1 MAMPELAG
9 DEDFGDTLDNPE
21 EGTVDGWQGDGVDPM
36 AWPWGPQ
43 MLPYWGDSAVAA
55 SADGGDGP
63 PAANQFAVP
72 LMAFGMP
79 PMVWVG
85 GPRGGGQGGNAHG
98 GPGGRRSEKPSLLAA
113 IASHGG
119 QPKQRFC
126 ATYPNVNQCR
136 HGASCAFAHSRDE
149 VQAPLLE
156 VGEEQRQPDALTAEF
171 FTQKFKTLWCPIGTQ
186 HDWQLC
192 MYAHTYQDVRR
203 IPSVGYGHQ
212 LCPYW
217 SKKETTLAYA
227 QRCPLGPRCP
237 YAHGAKEQL
246 YHPQYFRT
254 FICRDLQRRKCPRRQ
269 LCAFFHKKTEC
280 RTPGP
285 DSVDYSRP
293 LPKAALPEEW
303 LSHFLAPPHFQEVG
317 GEEVTAAPAPIGNQ
331 PPMFM
336 PLQAALRQD
345 DGAQGDFAGGGA
357 DTPRTQTSAGENDGG
372 VDEFD
377 LQQRIGS
384 PDIGMG
390 CGSQGLAD
398 MAGWGMPYPGME
410 ALAAATPDGWP
421 MQGAFMPGGGAG
433 TEGAWGDV
441 GAFYAP
447 YGQFYP
453 VPGYYPGTGTS
464 VD

>member
-1 MAMPELAG
+1 MIAA
-9 DEDFGDTLDNPE
+9 DEDFGDTGDNPE
-21 EGTVDGWQGDGVDPM
+21 EGTVDVWENAVDPM
-36 AWPWGPQ
+36 AWPWTCDPSSSAH
-43 MLPYWGDSAVAA
+43 MLQYWGNNSGSAGAE
-55 SADGGDGP
+55 GGEGG
-63 PAANQFAVP
+63 PAAAAGSYAVP
-72 LMAFGMP
+72 LIMGMGMS
-79 PMVWVG
+79 PMVWV
-85 GPRGGGQGGNAHG
+85 PRGGAPGGNMG
-98 GPGGRRSEKPSLLAA
+98 GNPGPHNRRSDKPSLLAA

-126 ATYPNVNQCR
+126 ATYPNVSQCR
-136 HGASCAFAHSRDE
+136 HGQQCAFAHSRDE

-156 VGEEQRQPDALTAEF
+156 VDEEMRQPEALTAEF

-203 IPSVGYGHQ
+203 IPSIGYGHQ

-269 LCAFFHKKTEC
+269 LCAFFHKRAEC

-285 DSVDYSRP
+285 DKVDYSRP
-293 LPKAALPEEW
+293 LPKSALPEEW

-317 GEEVTAAPAPIGNQ
+317 GEENNSQVAQMGHQA
-331 PPMFM
+331 PMFM
-336 PLQAALRQD
+336 QMQAAPTLNAVEEHAP
-345 DGAQGDFAGGGA
+345 GAGGE
-357 DTPRTQTSAGENDGG
+357 DTPRTQTSGSGG
-372 VDEFD
+372 GDDPEAR
-377 LQQRIGS
+377 QRGAS
-384 PDIGMG
+384 LGNGAAMG
-390 CGSQGLAD
+390 CGSEGLD
-398 MAGWGMPYPGME
+398 LTGWGMTYSGIE
-410 ALAAATPDGWP
+410 AWP
-421 MQGAFMPGGGAG
+421 MQGAFMPGAPG
-433 TEGAWGDV
+433 TDGTWGEV
-441 GAFYAP
+441 SYFAP

-453 VPGYYPGTGTS
+453 VSGYFPSAGTGNA

>member
-1 MAMPELAG
+1 MIAA
-9 DEDFGDTLDNPE
+9 DEDFGDTGDNPE
-21 EGTVDGWQGDGVDPM
+21 EGSVDVWEGGTVDPM

-43 MLPYWGDSAVAA
+43 AAQQMLQYWVGDPSSGAG
-55 SADGGDGP
+55 ADGGEGG
-63 PAANQFAVP
+63 PAAAAGQYAVP
-72 LMAFGMP
+72 LIMGVP
-79 PMVWVG
+79 PMVWVP
-85 GPRGGGQGGNAHG
+85 PRGGAPGGNMTIG
-98 GPGGRRSEKPSLLAA
+98 FPNRRSEKPSLLAA

-136 HGASCAFAHSRDE
+136 HGSSCAFAHSRDE

-156 VGEEQRQPDALTAEF
+156 VDEEMRMPEALNAEF

-203 IPSVGYGHQ
+203 IPSIGYGHQ

-254 FICRDLQRRKCPRRQ
+254 FICRDLQRRKCPRRT
-269 LCAFFHKKTEC
+269 LCAFFHKRAEC
-280 RTPGP
+280 RVPGP
-285 DSVDYSRP
+285 DKVDYSRP
-293 LPKAALPEEW
+293 LPKSALPEEW

-317 GEEVTAAPAPIGNQ
+317 GEEGATQATMGNQ
-331 PPMFM
+331 AQMFM
-336 PLQAALRQD
+336 QMQTAPMQNPAEEQVPE
-345 DGAQGDFAGGGA
+345 AGGE
-357 DTPRTQTSAGENDGG
+357 DTPRTQTSESGGGEDYEARLRAASLGNGAA
-372 VDEFD
+372 
-377 LQQRIGS
+377 
-384 PDIGMG
+384 MG
-390 CGSQGLAD
+390 CGGESLD
-398 MAGWGMPYPGME
+398 MIGWGMTYSGGIE
-410 ALAAATPDGWP
+410 AWP
-421 MQGAFMPGGGAG
+421 MQQAFMPGAPG
-433 TEGAWGDV
+433 TDFSWGEV
-441 GAFYAP
+441 SYYAP
-447 YGQFYP
+447 FGQFYP
-453 VPGYYPGTGTS
+453 VPNYCPNTSTGNA